1 MLVCNN
7 EPSNELCEHWTPHL
21 RNIQYGQSPYALVA
35 HGRRAGGA
43 GVSESIIMGIPV
55 PCGTGMTKLVYAP
68 PTHAQP
74 TRRPDPL
81 LQSY

>member
-1 MLVCNN
+1 MNRVMNRV
-7 EPSNELCEHWTPHL
+7 S
-21 RNIQYGQSPYALVA
+21 I
-35 HGRRAGGA
+35 GRRISAIFSRGKRLMHVLLMGRRRAAGA

-74 TRRPDPL
+74 MRRPDPL